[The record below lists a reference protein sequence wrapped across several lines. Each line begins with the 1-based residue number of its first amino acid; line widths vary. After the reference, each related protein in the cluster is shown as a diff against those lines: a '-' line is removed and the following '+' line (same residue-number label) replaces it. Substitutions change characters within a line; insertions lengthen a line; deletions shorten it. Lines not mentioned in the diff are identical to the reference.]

1 MVLFQVSTRL
11 PLPVLVLA
19 EPRAAA
25 AAQHG
30 GRGGGRGVRRAGGGR
45 GAAGGGVLHRDE
57 LLEVGAGKGV
67 REPLVLPCVM
77 KCVQ

>member
-11 PLPVLVLA
+11 PLPVLVLT

-30 GRGGGRGVRRAGGGR
+30 GRGGGRGVRGAGGGR
-45 GAAGGGVLHRDE
+45 GAAGGGILHRDE
-57 LLEVGAGKGV
+57 LLEVGPGKGV
-67 REPLVLPCVM
+67 REPLVPCVM